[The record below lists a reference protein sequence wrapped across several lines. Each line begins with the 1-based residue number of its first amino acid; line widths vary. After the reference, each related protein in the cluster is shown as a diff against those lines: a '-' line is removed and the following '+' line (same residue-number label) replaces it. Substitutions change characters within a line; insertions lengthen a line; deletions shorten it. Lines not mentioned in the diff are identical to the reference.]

1 MFLGKDIIGIPVIT
15 VNDGRSIGRVKD
27 LYLSTDCQTVAG
39 IFLGT
44 EGIFSRKSFLVRSE
58 DITTIGEDAVLV
70 KHADVIHEE
79 GNLVEREG
87 TWLRRDELQ
96 GRPVDTSGGT
106 KVGKIGDVLIDG
118 EGHVLGFTLGN
129 VYVTGPIAENRSV
142 SINTVLDVGQEDGA
156 MTIDLQRAEEQEL
169 SMA

>member
-1 MFLGKDIIGIPVIT
+1 ME
-15 VNDGRSIGRVKD
+15 
-27 LYLSTDCQTVAG
+27 
-39 IFLGT
+39 T
-44 EGIFSRKSFLVRSE
+44 EE
-58 DITTIGEDAVLV
+58 
-70 KHADVIHEE
+70 
-79 GNLVEREG
+79 

-118 EGHVLGFTLGN
+118 EGNVLGFTLGN
-129 VYVTGPIAENRSV
+129 VYVSGPIARNRSI
-142 SINTVLDVGQEDGA
+142 SIHTVLDVGQEDGA

>member
-39 IFLGT
+39 VFLGT
-44 EGIFSRKSFLVRSE
+44 EGIFSRKSFLVGSE
-58 DITTIGEDAVLV
+58 DITTIGQDAVLV
-70 KHADVIHEE
+70 THADVIHEE
-79 GNLVEREG
+79 GNLAEKAEP
-87 TWLRRDELQ
+87 WLRRDELQ

-118 EGHVLGFTLGN
+118 EGNVLGFTLGN
-129 VYVTGPIAENRSV
+129 VYVTGPVADNRSV
-142 SINTVLDVGQEDGA
+142 SIDTVLDVGQEDGA
-156 MTIDLQRAEEQEL
+156 MTIDLRRAEEQVL
-169 SMA
+169 SLA